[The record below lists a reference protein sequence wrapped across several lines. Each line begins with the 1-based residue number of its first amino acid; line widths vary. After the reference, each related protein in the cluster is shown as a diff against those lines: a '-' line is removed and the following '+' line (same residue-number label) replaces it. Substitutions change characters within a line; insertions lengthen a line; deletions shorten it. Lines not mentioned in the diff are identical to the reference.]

1 MSLSSLAPQEI
12 ADRLERAR
20 ADYESFAARG
30 LNLDITRGKPSAA
43 QLDLADPQIG
53 RAHV

>member
-20 ADYESFAARG
+20 ADYESFG
-30 LNLDITRGKPSAA
+30 MEKSAW
-43 QLDLADPQIG
+43 
-53 RAHV
+53 